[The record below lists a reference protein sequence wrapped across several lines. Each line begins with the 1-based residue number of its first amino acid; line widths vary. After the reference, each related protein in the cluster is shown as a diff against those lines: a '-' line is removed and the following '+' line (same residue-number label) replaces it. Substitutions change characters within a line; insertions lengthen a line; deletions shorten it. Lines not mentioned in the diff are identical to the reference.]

1 MSKYQKLSSA
11 LPHSGQEDDC
21 ENGFPLNP
29 YFDDNSPVSANP
41 ASRSNDFKKYRPSN
55 NGQAILNIDSIG
67 GNMALIG
74 QEIPRSAEEQTWE
87 VPLLDDC
94 HDSASCRSERMEFE
108 IKLECRSGHPGFGAN
123 LKSQSAQEAKFK
135 ILLAISLCCIFMI
148 IEFLGGYVAGSLAI
162 MTDAAHL
169 ASDCISFVI
178 GLVAIWVGG
187 RAPDERM
194 SFGYKRFEV
203 FGALASILGIWVLT
217 TFLVV
222 VAIQRIYSQDFE
234 LNVDV
239 MMAISGI
246 GIAINIVMIFVL
258 HGSWFMGGK
267 GHGHSHGHSHCHSH
281 GHSFSDPSSVLTECS
296 ETSLM
301 TAEMADK
308 TPSENCIVIQNGT
321 RLSQN
326 GGFQLS
332 HDEKNLNLRAAIIH
346 VIGDLVQ
353 SIGVFLAAVLIKFC
367 PSAKYADPM
376 CTLLFSVIVILT
388 TVQLFRE
395 SVSILLDAVPPNL
408 CLQSLQS
415 DLESLEGV
423 RSVHH
428 LNVWQHTSE
437 HRVLMVH
444 IVIGMLSYQYSPISN
459 FLKIN
464 FFLSDPHRDGDA
476 VVDAATRLVS
486 GSKYKVKHSA
496 IQVERSTT

>member
-1 MSKYQKLSSA
+1 MSKYQKLNSA
-11 LPHSGQEDDC
+11 LPPNGPEDDC
-21 ENGFPLNP
+21 DEGFSLNP
-29 YFDDNSPVSANP
+29 YFDNNRPDSPNQ
-41 ASRSNDFKKYRPSN
+41 ASRSNDLKKYLSSS
-55 NGQAILNIDSIG
+55 NGQATYNNSNG
-67 GNMALIG
+67 SMALIG
-74 QEIPRSAEEQTWE
+74 QEISQTAEEQTWE

-94 HDSASCRSERMEFE
+94 HDRASYRPERMEFE
-108 IKLECRSGHPGFGAN
+108 IMLECRSGQTGFGAN
-123 LKSQSAQEAKFK
+123 LKSQSAQEAKIK
-135 ILLAISLCCIFMI
+135 IILAISLCCIFMI

-162 MTDAAHL
+162 MADAAHL

-178 GLVAIWVGG
+178 GLVAIWVAG

-217 TFLVV
+217 TFLVL

-234 LNVDV
+234 LNADV

-258 HGSWFMGGK
+258 HGSWFMGGR
-267 GHGHSHGHSHCHSH
+267 GHGHSHGHSHGHTHCHSH
-281 GHSFSDPSSVLTECS
+281 GHSYADTRSHITESS

-301 TAEMADK
+301 TAKMADK
-308 TPSENCIVIQNGT
+308 GPSENCIVIPNET
-321 RLSQN
+321 RLFQNEGATSSQVA
-326 GGFQLS
+326 Q
-332 HDEKNLNLRAAIIH
+332 DEKNLNLRAAIIH

-353 SIGVFLAAVLIKFC
+353 SIGVFLAAILIKFC

-408 CLQSLQS
+408 CLQSLQR
-415 DLESLEGV
+415 DLANIDGV

-444 IVIGMLSYQYSPISN
+444 LVI
-459 FLKIN
+459 
-464 FFLSDPHRDGDA
+464 DPHSDGET
-476 VVDAATRLVS
+476 VVGAATKLVS
-486 GSKYKVKHSA
+486 GSKYKVKHST

>member
-11 LPHSGQEDDC
+11 LPPSGHEDDC
-21 ENGFPLNP
+21 DEGFSLNP
-29 YFDDNSPVSANP
+29 YFDDNGPESANP
-41 ASRSNDFKKYRPSN
+41 TSRSNDFKKLRSSS
-55 NGQAILNIDSIG
+55 NGQAIHNIGSSTG
-67 GNMALIG
+67 SRALIG
-74 QEIPRSAEEQTWE
+74 QEIPRTAEEQTWE

-94 HDSASCRSERMEFE
+94 HDSASHRSERMEFE
-108 IKLECRSGHPGFGAN
+108 IKLECRSGHPGFGAD

-135 ILLAISLCCIFMI
+135 IFLAISLCCIFMI

-162 MTDAAHL
+162 MADAAHL

-203 FGALASILGIWVLT
+203 FGALASILGIWILT

-222 VAIQRIYSQDFE
+222 VAIQRIYSHDFE

-258 HGSWFMGGK
+258 HGSWFTGGK

-281 GHSFSDPSSVLTECS
+281 GHSYSDPNSLITESS

-301 TAEMADK
+301 TVEMADK
-308 TPSENCIVIQNGT
+308 VPSENCIVIPNGR

-326 GGFQLS
+326 DGAMSSRLA

-408 CLQSLQS
+408 CLKSLQR
-415 DLESLEGV
+415 DLASLEGV

-444 IVIGMLSYQYSPISN
+444 LVIDSHG
-459 FLKIN
+459 
-464 FFLSDPHRDGDA
+464 DGEA
-476 VVDAATRLVS
+476 VVDTATRLVS
-486 GSKYKVKHSA
+486 GSKYKVKHST
-496 IQVERSTT
+496 IQVERTTT

>member
-1 MSKYQKLSSA
+1 MSKYQKLSHA
-11 LPHSGQEDDC
+11 LPPIGHEDECD
-21 ENGFPLNP
+21 EGFSLNP
-29 YFDDNSPVSANP
+29 YFDDNRPDSANP
-41 ASRSNDFKKYRPSN
+41 ATRSEDLKKYRSSSN
-55 NGQAILNIDSIG
+55 GKATYNNSSSSGS
-67 GNMALIG
+67 MALTG
-74 QEIPRSAEEQTWE
+74 QEILRTVEEQTWE

-94 HDSASCRSERMEFE
+94 HDNANYRSEPERMEFE

-135 ILLAISLCCIFMI
+135 ILLAISLCCIFMV

-162 MTDAAHL
+162 IADAAHL

-194 SFGYKRFEV
+194 TFGYKRFEV

-234 LNVDV
+234 LNADV

-267 GHGHSHGHSHCHSH
+267 GHGHSHSHGHSHCHSH
-281 GHSFSDPSSVLTECS
+281 GHSYSNPSSHITESS
-296 ETSLM
+296 ESSLM
-301 TAEMADK
+301 NAEMADK
-308 TPSENCIVIQNGT
+308 IPSENCIVIPNGT
-321 RLSQN
+321 RLSQSD
-326 GGFQLS
+326 GA

-408 CLQSLQS
+408 CLQSLQR
-415 DLESLEGV
+415 DLSSLEGV

-428 LNVWQHTSE
+428 LNVWQHTSQ

-444 IVIGMLSYQYSPISN
+444 LVIDTH
-459 FLKIN
+459 
-464 FFLSDPHRDGDA
+464 SDGEA
-476 VVDAATRLVS
+476 VVEAATRLVS
-486 GSKYKVKHSA
+486 GSKYKVKHST
-496 IQVERSTT
+496 IQVERTTT